1 MKKTIIFDFAGVLT
15 YSKCFPQIAKNLG
28 EKYGIDSAVIQ
39 ESLYGAEGDYLLG
52 KESTEDFWKKSCGKL
67 GISFADFS
75 YAFKNWYVWDDEIFD
90 YIEELGEKY
99 EIVLHSDNFEVLSE
113 HLKENLRLKKLFDYM
128 VFSNEIGFN
137 KTQKEAFEYTLNKIN
152 KSAGECVFT
161 DDKAK
166 NLVAPKSLGIE
177 VVLYKNF
184 DQFKV
189 DLAALLE
196 K

>member
-15 YSKCFPQIAKNLG
+15 YSKCFPQIAEDLG
-28 EKYGIDSAVIQ
+28 KKYGIDSAVIQ
-39 ESLYGAEGDYLLG
+39 ESLYGAEKDYLLG
-52 KESTEDFWKKSCGKL
+52 KESTEDFWHNSCGKL

-75 YAFKNWYVWDDEIFD
+75 YAFKNWYVWN
-90 YIEELGEKY
+90 EELLSYLEALGNDY
-99 EIVLHSDNFEVLSE
+99 EIVLHSDNFEVISE
-113 HLKENLRLKKLFDYM
+113 DLRDNERLKKLFDYM

-137 KTQKEAFEYTLNKIN
+137 KAQKEAFEYTLEKIN
-152 KSAGECVFT
+152 KVAGECVFT

-177 VVLYKNF
+177 TVLYKNF

-189 DLAALLE
+189 DLEKLLE